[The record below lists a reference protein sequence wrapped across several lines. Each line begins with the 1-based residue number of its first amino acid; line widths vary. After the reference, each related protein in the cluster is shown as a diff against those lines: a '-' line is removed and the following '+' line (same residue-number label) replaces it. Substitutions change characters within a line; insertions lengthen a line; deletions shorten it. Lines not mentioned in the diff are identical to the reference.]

1 MSLEERV
8 VKLGLHGVLENWD
21 KYKKQSWLEP
31 LVKCEE
37 KARQQRGLER
47 RLKNAK
53 LGAFKTVVDFD
64 WKWPKKIDRAH
75 IEEVFSLDFIGDNSN
90 VVLIG
95 PNGVGKTLFAKNLV
109 YKAVL
114 AGYSGRF
121 TTASEMLNDLAGKDS
136 SAARTRCARKYIRP
150 QILAIDEIG
159 YLSYDNRHAD
169 LLFEIVSQRYEQ
181 KPTVITTN
189 KAFGEWNEVFPNAT
203 CVVTLVDRL
212 VHRSEIINIDA
223 ESYRLK
229 ESKEA
234 AAKKKKSRRR
244 RKK

>member
-8 VKLGLHGVLENWD
+8 IKLGLHGVLENWD
-21 KYKKQSWLEP
+21 KYKKQRWLKP
-31 LVKCEE
+31 LVECEE

-53 LGAFKTVVDFD
+53 LGAFKAVVDYD

-75 IEEVFSLDFIGDNSN
+75 IEEVFSLDFINDNAN

-169 LLFEIVSQRYEQ
+169 LLFEIVSQRYEH

-223 ESYRLK
+223 ASYRLK

-244 RKK
+244 KR

>member
-1 MSLEERV
+1 MTLEERV

-21 KYKKQSWLEP
+21 QYKKQGWLEP
-31 LVKCEE
+31 LVECEE

-75 IEEVFSLDFIGDNSN
+75 IEEVFSLDFVGDNSN

-136 SAARTRCARKYIRP
+136 SAARTRCVRKYIRP

-169 LLFEIVSQRYEQ
+169 LLFEIVSQRYEH

-189 KAFGEWNEVFPNAT
+189 KTFGEWNEVFPNAT

-234 AAKKKKSRRR
+234 AAKKKKSRQR
-244 RKK
+244 RKR